1 MVTNYEREV
10 VMNKIKS
17 ILLPKKPLYLITVL
31 ICILSYCSRFL
42 PSRIAPYFLIFLI
55 MMNGLPFYLDKTESK
70 KTKIG
75 WFVFTI
81 IAVILAVFIGCYVL

>member
-1 MVTNYEREV
+1 MAANHEIEV
-10 VMNKIKS
+10 IMKKIKS

-42 PSRIAPYFLIFLI
+42 PSRVASNFLIFLT
-55 MMNGLPFYLDKTESK
+55 MMTGLPFYLDKAESK

-81 IAVILAVFIGCYVL
+81 IAVIFELIIVYIL

>member
-1 MVTNYEREV
+1 MRKETNKR
-10 VMNKIKS
+10 S
-17 ILLPKKPLYLITVL
+17 PLYLITVV

-42 PSRIAPYFLIFLI
+42 PSRIASNFLIFLTI
-55 MMNGLPFYLDKTESK
+55 MTGLPFYLDKAKSK

-81 IAVILAVFIGCYVL
+81 IAVIFEVFIIYVL

>member
-1 MVTNYEREV
+1 MVTNLEREV
-10 VMNKIKS
+10 IMKKIKS

-42 PSRIAPYFLIFLI
+42 PSRAASNFLIFLT
-55 MMNGLPFYLDKTESK
+55 MMTGLPFYLDKAESK

-81 IAVILAVFIGCYVL
+81 IAVIFELIIVYIL

>member
-1 MVTNYEREV
+1 MVTNLEREV
-10 VMNKIKS
+10 IMKKIKS
-17 ILLPKKPLYLITVL
+17 ILLPKKTLYLITVL

-42 PSRIAPYFLIFLI
+42 PSRAASNFLIFLT
-55 MMNGLPFYLDKTESK
+55 MMTGLPFYLDKAESK

-81 IAVILAVFIGCYVL
+81 IAMIFEVFIVYVL

>member
-1 MVTNYEREV
+1 MVTNHKKEV
-10 VMNKIKS
+10 IMKKIKS

-42 PSRIAPYFLIFLI
+42 PSRVASNFLIFLT
-55 MMNGLPFYLDKTESK
+55 MMTGLPFYLDKAESK

-81 IAVILAVFIGCYVL
+81 IAVIFEVFIVYVL

>member
-1 MVTNYEREV
+1 MAANHEREV
-10 VMNKIKS
+10 IMKKIKS

-42 PSRIAPYFLIFLI
+42 PSRVAPNFLIFLT
-55 MMNGLPFYLDKTESK
+55 MMTGLPFYLDKAESK

-81 IAVILAVFIGCYVL
+81 IAVIFELIIVYIL

>member
-1 MVTNYEREV
+1 MVANHKREV
-10 VMNKIKS
+10 IMKKIKS

-42 PSRIAPYFLIFLI
+42 PSRAASNFLIFLT
-55 MMNGLPFYLDKTESK
+55 MMTGLPFYLDKAESK

-81 IAVILAVFIGCYVL
+81 IAMIFEVFIVYVL

>member
-1 MVTNYEREV
+1 MVTNLEREV
-10 VMNKIKS
+10 IMKKIKS

-42 PSRIAPYFLIFLI
+42 PSRVASNFLIFLT
-55 MMNGLPFYLDKTESK
+55 MMTGLPFYLDKAESK

-81 IAVILAVFIGCYVL
+81 IAIIFELIIVYIL

>member
-1 MVTNYEREV
+1 MATNHEREV
-10 VMNKIKS
+10 IMKKIKS

-42 PSRIAPYFLIFLI
+42 PSRVAPKFLIFLT
-55 MMNGLPFYLDKTESK
+55 MMAGLPSYLDKDESK

-75 WFVFTI
+75 LFVFTI
-81 IAVILAVFIGCYVL
+81 IAVIFDVFIVYVL

>member
-1 MVTNYEREV
+1 MVTNHEKEV
-10 VMNKIKS
+10 IMKKIKS

-42 PSRIAPYFLIFLI
+42 PSRVAPNFLIFLT
-55 MMNGLPFYLDKTESK
+55 MMAGLPSYLDKDESK

-75 WFVFTI
+75 LFVFTI
-81 IAVILAVFIGCYVL
+81 IAVIFDVFIVYVL

>member
-1 MVTNYEREV
+1 MATNHEREV
-10 VMNKIKS
+10 IMKKIKS

-42 PSRIAPYFLIFLI
+42 PSRVAPYFLIFLT
-55 MMNGLPFYLDKTESK
+55 MMTGLPFYLDKAESK

-75 WFVFTI
+75 LLIFTI
-81 IAVILAVFIGCYVL
+81 IAVIFDVIIVCVL

>member
-1 MVTNYEREV
+1 MVTNLEREV
-10 VMNKIKS
+10 IMKKIKS

-42 PSRIAPYFLIFLI
+42 PSRVAPNFLIFLT
-55 MMNGLPFYLDKTESK
+55 MMAGLPSYLDKDESK

-81 IAVILAVFIGCYVL
+81 IAMIFEVFIVYVL

>member
-1 MVTNYEREV
+1 MK
-10 VMNKIKS
+10 KIKS
-17 ILLPKKPLYLITVL
+17 ILLLKKPLYLITVL

-42 PSRIAPYFLIFLI
+42 PSRAASNFLIFLT
-55 MMNGLPFYLDKTESK
+55 MMTGLPFYLDKAESK

-81 IAVILAVFIGCYVL
+81 IAVIFDVFIVYIL

>member
-42 PSRIAPYFLIFLI
+42 PSRAASNFLIFLT
-55 MMNGLPFYLDKTESK
+55 MMTGLPFYLDKAESK
-70 KTKIG
+70 KN
-75 WFVFTI
+75 
-81 IAVILAVFIGCYVL
+81 

>member
-1 MVTNYEREV
+1 MK
-10 VMNKIKS
+10 KIKS

-42 PSRIAPYFLIFLI
+42 PSRVAPNFLIFLT
-55 MMNGLPFYLDKTESK
+55 MMTGLPFYLD

-81 IAVILAVFIGCYVL
+81 IAVIFDVFIVYAL

>member
-1 MVTNYEREV
+1 MAANREREV
-10 VMNKIKS
+10 IMKKIKS

-42 PSRIAPYFLIFLI
+42 PSRVAPNFLIFLT
-55 MMNGLPFYLDKTESK
+55 MMAGLPSYLDKDESK

-75 WFVFTI
+75 LFVFTI
-81 IAVILAVFIGCYVL
+81 IAVIFDVFIVYVL

>member
-1 MVTNYEREV
+1 MATNREREV
-10 VMNKIKS
+10 IMKKIKS

-42 PSRIAPYFLIFLI
+42 PSRVAPNFLIFLT
-55 MMNGLPFYLDKTESK
+55 MMTGLPFYLDKAESK

-75 WFVFTI
+75 WLIFTI
-81 IAVILAVFIGCYVL
+81 IAVIFELIIVYIL

>member
-1 MVTNYEREV
+1 MSANREREV
-10 VMNKIKS
+10 IMKKIKS

-42 PSRIAPYFLIFLI
+42 PSRVAPNFLIFLT
-55 MMNGLPFYLDKTESK
+55 MMTGLPFYLDKAESK

-75 WFVFTI
+75 WLIFTI
-81 IAVILAVFIGCYVL
+81 IAVIFELIIVYAL

>member
-1 MVTNYEREV
+1 MVTNHEREV
-10 VMNKIKS
+10 IMKKIKS

-42 PSRIAPYFLIFLI
+42 PSRVAPNFLIFFT
-55 MMNGLPFYLDKTESK
+55 MMTGLSFYLDKAESK

-75 WFVFTI
+75 WLIFTI
-81 IAVILAVFIGCYVL
+81 IAVIFELIIVYVL

>member
-31 ICILSYCSRFL
+31 ICILSYCSRFF

-81 IAVILAVFIGCYVL
+81 IAVIFAVFIGCYVL

>member
-1 MVTNYEREV
+1 MVTNHEREV
-10 VMNKIKS
+10 IMKKIKS

-42 PSRIAPYFLIFLI
+42 PSRIASNFLIFLT
-55 MMNGLPFYLDKTESK
+55 MMTGLPFYLDKAESK

-75 WFVFTI
+75 WLIFTI
-81 IAVILAVFIGCYVL
+81 IAVIFELIIVYIL

>member
-1 MVTNYEREV
+1 MRKETNKR
-10 VMNKIKS
+10 S
-17 ILLPKKPLYLITVL
+17 PLYLITVV

-42 PSRIAPYFLIFLI
+42 PSRVASNFLIFLTI
-55 MMNGLPFYLDKTESK
+55 MTGLPFYLDKAKSK

-81 IAVILAVFIGCYVL
+81 IAVIFEVFIIYVL

>member
-1 MVTNYEREV
+1 MVTNYKKEV

-42 PSRIAPYFLIFLI
+42 PSRVAPNFLIFLT
-55 MMNGLPFYLDKTESK
+55 MMTGLPFYLDKAESK

-75 WFVFTI
+75 WLIFTI
-81 IAVILAVFIGCYVL
+81 IAVIFELIIVYVL

>member
-1 MVTNYEREV
+1 MSANREREV
-10 VMNKIKS
+10 IMKKIKS

-42 PSRIAPYFLIFLI
+42 PSRVAPNFLIFLT
-55 MMNGLPFYLDKTESK
+55 MMTGLPSYLDKDESK

-75 WFVFTI
+75 LFVFTI
-81 IAVILAVFIGCYVL
+81 IAVIFDVFIVYVL

>member
-1 MVTNYEREV
+1 MATNHEREV
-10 VMNKIKS
+10 IMKKIKS

-42 PSRIAPYFLIFLI
+42 PSRVAPNFLIFLT
-55 MMNGLPFYLDKTESK
+55 MMAGLPSYLDKDESK

-75 WFVFTI
+75 LQW
-81 IAVILAVFIGCYVL
+81 Y

>member
-10 VMNKIKS
+10 IMKKIKS

-42 PSRIAPYFLIFLI
+42 PSRVAPNFLIFLT
-55 MMNGLPFYLDKTESK
+55 MMTGLPFYLDKAESK
-70 KTKIG
+70 KAKIG
-75 WFVFTI
+75 WLIFTI
-81 IAVILAVFIGCYVL
+81 IAVIFELIIAYIL

>member
-1 MVTNYEREV
+1 MVANHEREV
-10 VMNKIKS
+10 IMKKIKS

-42 PSRIAPYFLIFLI
+42 PSRVAPNFLIFLT
-55 MMNGLPFYLDKTESK
+55 MMTGLPFYLDKAESK

-81 IAVILAVFIGCYVL
+81 IAVIFELIIVYIL